1 MDRINKI
8 NVWNED
14 HIATQS
20 KMTQSDDATG
30 WRNVRLQSARVLK
43 NCWLNELTT

>member
-8 NVWNED
+8 IVWNEF

-20 KMTQSDDATG
+20 KMTQYNVATG
-30 WRNVRLQSARVLK
+30 WRNVRLQSARV
-43 NCWLNELTT
+43 